1 MQILA
6 NLGYRR
12 KKKSKPQTWTNMTTL
27 WEPDGLILS
36 RWAVYGHIYG
46 ISLGMCQECCSL
58 VGGGGGRSHGTCV
71 HMWTTAHWDLLCM
84 LYLIVIS
91 ANRKREAHQQA
102 MPGSQ
107 WLGEA
112 HVDDLIGTC
121 WRGALPLLKKSTN
134 WINIESAEKISVC
147 WKKQNYS

>member
-6 NLGYRR
+6 NLGYRWEKIKTTNLNKHDYTLGAR
-12 KKKSKPQTWTNMTTL
+12 WTHLEQMSSIWPRL
-27 WEPDGLILS
+27 WYQSGNVS
-36 RWAVYGHIYG
+36 
-46 ISLGMCQECCSL
+46 GML
-58 VGGGGGRSHGTCV
+58 LTVGSGGGRSHGTCV
-71 HMWTTAHWDLLCM
+71 HMWTAAHWDLLCM
-84 LYLIVIS
+84 LYLIVIL

-107 WLGEA
+107 WLGKA

-147 WKKQNYS
+147 WKKHYYS